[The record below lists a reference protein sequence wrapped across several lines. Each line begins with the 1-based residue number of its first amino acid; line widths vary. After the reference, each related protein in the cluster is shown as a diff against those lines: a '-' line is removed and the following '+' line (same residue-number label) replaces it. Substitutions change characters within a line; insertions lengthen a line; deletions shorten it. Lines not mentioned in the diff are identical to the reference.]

1 METVLK
7 VILFVVFLGLAF
19 FVGPYLVL
27 LGWNCARELWPELP
41 VATYRHAF
49 WITHGL
55 AILIKSGVG
64 GYNRKKDD

>member
-7 VILFVVFLGLAF
+7 VVLFIVIFGFFLLI
-19 FVGPYLVL
+19 GPYLVL

-41 VATYRHAF
+41 VATYHHAF

-55 AILIKSGVG
+55 AILIKSGG
-64 GYNRKKDD
+64 GYNRKKED

>member
-7 VILFVVFLGLAF
+7 VVLFAIFIGLLF
-19 FVGPYLVL
+19 FVSPYLVL

-41 VATYRHAF
+41 VATYHHAF

-55 AILIKSGVG
+55 AILIKSGA
-64 GYNRKKDD
+64 GYNRKKD

>member
-7 VILFVVFLGLAF
+7 IGLVVVIFGLFLL
-19 FVGPYLVL
+19 VGPYLVL

-49 WITHGL
+49 WITHAL
-55 AILIKSGVG
+55 AILIKSGA
-64 GYNRKKDD
+64 GYNKKKD

>member
-7 VILFVVFLGLAF
+7 VILFVVIFGFFLLI
-19 FVGPYLVL
+19 GPYLVL

-41 VATYRHAF
+41 VATYHHAF

-55 AILIKSGVG
+55 AILIKSGA
-64 GYNRKKDD
+64 GYNRKKD